1 MTGSRIFGKMEVA
14 MDEQNS
20 DIDRILSS
28 EPDLAPSPTFTASV
42 MDAVRIAANAPAL
55 TFPWKRFL
63 LGAVAAG
70 LLGWLA
76 SLGVT
81 GKLHWIDGGGG
92 HLALLTIFLAVLVT
106 FASLRLSNA
115 LSTDAG

>member
-1 MTGSRIFGKMEVA
+1 
-14 MDEQNS
+14 MDEQL
-20 DIDRILSS
+20 DRIDRILSS
-28 EPDLAPSPTFTASV
+28 EPRRTPSPQFTASV
-42 MDAVRIAANAPAL
+42 MDAVRIATTAPAL

-63 LGAVAAG
+63 LGAVAAA

-81 GKLHWIDGGGG
+81 GKLRWIDGGGG
-92 HLALLTIFLAVLVT
+92 HLALLVVSLAVLVT

-115 LSTDAG
+115 LSMDAG

>member
-1 MTGSRIFGKMEVA
+1 MEVA
-14 MDEQNS
+14 MNEHLNR
-20 DIDRILSS
+20 IDRILSS
-28 EPDLAPSPTFTASV
+28 EPRLKSTPQFTASV
-42 MDAVRIAANAPAL
+42 MEAVRLASSAPAL

-63 LGAVAAG
+63 LGALAAA

-76 SLGVT
+76 SLVVT

-106 FASLRLSNA
+106 FVSLRLSNA